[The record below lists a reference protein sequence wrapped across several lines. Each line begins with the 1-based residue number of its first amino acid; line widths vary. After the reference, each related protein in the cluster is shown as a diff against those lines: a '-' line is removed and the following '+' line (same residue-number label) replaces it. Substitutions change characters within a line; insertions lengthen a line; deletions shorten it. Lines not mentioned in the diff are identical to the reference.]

1 MVSNNENFGSSD
13 PKNQGFTE
21 KVVKISRVA
30 KVVKGGR
37 NLSFSAVV
45 VVGNSEGKVGVGMG
59 KASAVPDA
67 VRKAVTKA
75 HKNLL
80 DVILDGTTIPHEIT
94 TKFRASEVMLKP
106 ASEGTGIVAGGSVRA
121 VLELAGIKDILT
133 KARKSTNPVN
143 AAKATFQ
150 ALSQLRD
157 PKLVKQQRMM
167 IARGNQVDNSS
178 NTLSDDDN
186 S

>member
-1 MVSNNENFGSSD
+1 MCIRD
-13 PKNQGFTE
+13 
-21 KVVKISRVA
+21 R
-30 KVVKGGR
+30 
-37 NLSFSAVV
+37 
-45 VVGNSEGKVGVGMG
+45 
-59 KASAVPDA
+59 
-67 VRKAVTKA
+67 
-75 HKNLL
+75 
-80 DVILDGTTIPHEIT
+80 TIPHEVT

>member
-1 MVSNNENFGSSD
+1 MI
-13 PKNQGFTE
+13 
-21 KVVKISRVA
+21 KVA
-30 KVVKGGR
+30 
-37 NLSFSAVV
+37 
-45 VVGNSEGKVGVGMG
+45 
-59 KASAVPDA
+59 
-67 VRKAVTKA
+67 
-75 HKNLL
+75 L
-80 DVILDGTTIPHEIT
+80 DESTIPHEVIS
-94 TKFRASEVMLKP
+94 RYRSSEVMLKP

-121 VLELAGIKDILT
+121 VLELAGIKDITT

-167 IARGNQVDNSS
+167 LAQSNNKIDNSS
-178 NTLSDDDN
+178 DTSSGEN